1 MQRHIAD
8 APEIREL
15 ACNVHHFTRWI
26 DSMID
31 ELVVYATPSRPRFQ
45 RILTSAFTFEE
56 TLQRLRQ
63 AIADADL
70 WVIYEINPQML
81 LARGGF
87 RIDSSRQLL
96 FFHPRYVVRILKRN
110 PSALIEIPLKVLVM
124 QMPDGSVTVRQN
136 DVEAMLRR
144 YPEMSELAIELA
156 DLSRRVTASV
166 SGKSGTRE
174 ESSQSPSGLP
184 SPGSA
189 VSGLPGIW

>member
-1 MQRHIAD
+1 
-8 APEIREL
+8 
-15 ACNVHHFTRWI
+15 
-26 DSMID
+26 
-31 ELVVYATPSRPRFQ
+31 
-45 RILTSAFTFEE
+45 
-56 TLQRLRQ
+56 
-63 AIADADL
+63 
-70 WVIYEINPQML
+70 
-81 LARGGF
+81 
-87 RIDSSRQLL
+87 
-96 FFHPRYVVRILKRN
+96 
-110 PSALIEIPLKVLVM
+110 LIEIPLKVLVM

-166 SGKSGTRE
+166 SGKPGTRE